1 MKKFLSVIG
10 LFALGL
16 VTSANAALTIA
27 PIATTDFETIAAAVV
42 VATGVFFGIRK
53 AMGLLR

>member
-1 MKKFLSVIG
+1 MNKLFGLIG
-10 LFALGL
+10 LASVGL
-16 VTSANAALTIA
+16 MTSANAALTIA
-27 PIATTDFETIAAAVV
+27 PLATTDFETIATAVV

>member
-1 MKKFLSVIG
+1 MKKLFSV
-10 LFALGL
+10 LGL
-16 VTSANAALTIA
+16 AFVGLTASANAALTIA
-27 PIATTDFETIAAAVV
+27 PLGTTDFETIAAAVV